1 MISAAKGE
9 TLNNT
14 DNISHLPHGPE
25 LLEFLAN
32 YNPDVRAIALKLRE
46 LVLDIVPE
54 AIEQVDRPGKLI
66 GYGFK
71 PTYTDTICVIMP
83 LKAAV
88 NLGFPRGTELPDPG
102 GLLVGT
108 GKRARHVKITALQE
122 AEQPDLRK
130 YIEAS
135 MTLIQKRG
143 K

>member
-1 MISAAKGE
+1 VISGATGE
-9 TLNNT
+9 ILINT
-14 DNISHLPHGPE
+14 DNKSHLPLGPE

-32 YNPDVRAIALKLRE
+32 YNPEVRAIALKLRE
-46 LVLDIVPE
+46 LVLEIVPE

-71 PTYTDTICVIMP
+71 PTYKDTICVIMP

-108 GKRARHVKITALQE
+108 GKRARHVKITALE
-122 AEQPDLRK
+122 EIDLPRLRAL
-130 YIEAS
+130 IEAS
-135 MTLIQKRG
+135 VALTRKGI
-143 K
+143 

>member
-1 MISAAKGE
+1 MISGATGE
-9 TLNNT
+9 ILINT
-14 DNISHLPHGPE
+14 DNKSHLPLGPE

-32 YNPDVRAIALKLRE
+32 YNPEVRAIALKLRE
-46 LVLDIVPE
+46 LVLEIVPE

-71 PTYTDTICVIMP
+71 PTYKDTICVIMP

-108 GKRARHVKITALQE
+108 GKRARHVKITALE
-122 AEQPDLRK
+122 EIDLPRLRAL
-130 YIEAS
+130 IEAS
-135 MTLIQKRG
+135 VALTRKGI
-143 K
+143 